1 MAPTRVYSIGNAG
14 WKGLKTLTQ
23 SAFALFSLL
32 VVMMILATSA
42 HAQTTAPPT
51 INAGNPTL
59 VNNIGG
65 TTSNTQNFGS
75 LGGLGLNQGET
86 FTFTGQPTGGALW
99 NGGFNFLDT
108 QVLQFQ
114 ADASG
119 LPANPVQYELNFTD
133 AVYGLQ
139 FRMSGLDNADE
150 TIITFFRDNVPV
162 PVTVSTFVNGGVTVP
177 RAGNIISFAGTNIDI
192 DPNGNGFR
200 ADGDNNNDAG
210 AGSIGIHGIEE
221 GFVVNLPL
229 GVAVDEVR
237 LSSTGKNNGTGGN
250 VTLILTD
257 FAWARP
263 NIAVTKLDSFSDG
276 GNGQSNVG
284 DIITYTY
291 TVTNNGNVPLSSVT
305 LDETGFGG
313 SGTAPIPSFTIG
325 TGGATPASLPP
336 GETLTYTASYSV
348 TADDLVAGF
357 VDNQATV
364 SALPGNDVAGQEITD
379 LSDSENPGDGGTQGS
394 LDEDDS
400 NRTEFTSPIVFNP
413 AIEAVKTADVS
424 GISNPAQVGETI
436 DYTIVIS
443 NTGDVDLINVT
454 LADTLT
460 NADGTSSNPAP
471 AFVTSSAGSPNGSLA
486 AGENATYEFSYAIT
500 QGDIDSRSIS
510 NTVTANATTQLG
522 LPVSDISDDGNDLD
536 GNTVDD
542 PTVSLLPVSP
552 SISITKVADD
562 TTNVAAG
569 QTITYTYRIENT
581 GNQTIS
587 NISLVDVHNG
597 NGPAPV
603 PANEILDV
611 DNSPASDSSDATA
624 NDGVWSTLAPGDIVL
639 FTANYTVLQ
648 QDLDTLQ

>member
-1 MAPTRVYSIGNAG
+1 MVYSAGNAV
-14 WKGLKTLTQ
+14 WKGVKILAWL
-23 SAFALFSLL
+23 SLAMLFLL
-32 VVMMILATSA
+32 VFSMALAASA
-42 HAQTTAPPT
+42 HAQTTAPPA
-51 INAGNPTL
+51 INAGNPLL

-65 TTSNTQNFGS
+65 TTTNTQNFGS

-86 FTFTGQPTGGALW
+86 FTFTGQPAGGALW
-99 NGGFNFLDT
+99 NGGFNFIGN

-114 ADASG
+114 ADGSG

-150 TIITFFRDNVPV
+150 TIITFFRNNVPV

-177 RAGNIISFAGTNIDI
+177 RTGNIISFAGTNIDI

-200 ADGDNNNDAG
+200 ADGDNNNDSG
-210 AGSIGIHGIEE
+210 AGSIGIHGIQE

-229 GVAVDEVR
+229 GVGVDEVR

-263 NIAVTKLDSFSDG
+263 DIAVTKLDSFSDG

-284 DIITYTY
+284 DVITYTY
-291 TVTNNGNVPLSSVT
+291 TVTNNGNVPLSDVT

-313 SGTAPIPSFTIG
+313 SGTTPVPAFTSG
-325 TGGATPASLPP
+325 TGGATPTSLPP
-336 GETLTYTASYSV
+336 GETLAYTASYAV
-348 TADDLVAGF
+348 TATDLVAGF

-394 LDEDDS
+394 LDEDDP
-400 NRTEFTSPIVFNP
+400 NRTEFTLPVIFNP
-413 AIEAVKTADVS
+413 AIEAVKTADTS
-424 GISNPAQVGETI
+424 GISDPAQVGETI

-443 NTGDVDLINVT
+443 NTGDLDLINIT
-454 LADTLT
+454 LSDTLT
-460 NADGTSSNPAP
+460 NGSGTSSNPTP
-471 AFVTSSAGSPNGSLA
+471 AFVASSAGSPNGSLA
-486 AGENATYEFSYAIT
+486 AGENATYEFTYAIT
-500 QGDIDSRSIS
+500 QGDLDSGSIS
-510 NTVTANATTQLG
+510 NTATANATTLLG
-522 LPVSDISDDGNDLD
+522 LPVSDVSDDNDDLD

-552 SISITKVADD
+552 SISVTKIAND

-569 QTITYTYRIENT
+569 QTVTYSYRVENT

-603 PANEILDV
+603 PANETLDV
-611 DNSPASDSSDATA
+611 DNSPPSDSSDTTL
-624 NDGVWSTLAPGDIVL
+624 NDGIWSTLAPGDIVL
-639 FTANYTVLQ
+639 FTADYTVLQ